1 MQDAE
6 KKRSNLRPMM
16 MFIILAVAYFFVYF
30 HRTTGG
36 AVSDTIQDFYDVGT
50 ASVALLASAYLYAYT
65 LMMIPSGIL
74 TDRLG
79 PRKAATMFILLI
91 AAGSVFSSFS
101 ATSNNF
107 NLMIA
112 GKFLIGIGAAVVYIP
127 ALKILAVW
135 FAKDRFASMNGA
147 LLLIGNVGSIAA
159 ATPMV
164 IMMDSWGIAN
174 TYLVLSAVTVFI
186 AVLCWLIVRDRPES
200 DTVVEERRP
209 EIGIKE
215 SLKKVFSS
223 GRRFWPLAIW
233 LFIMYGTLML
243 WQASQAGSFYRSVY
257 GFSTASAG
265 MMVTMVGVGMA
276 AACPLAGIISDRIL
290 KSRRKVLIIGS
301 FLYTI
306 AWGIIA
312 LLTNLQAGNDVIL
325 QGAVNVFLG
334 FSAGFSV
341 VAFAQIKELFPVE
354 MAGTSVA
361 ALNLFPFAGGA
372 ILVTISGF
380 LVSSKSL
387 EEYSV
392 LWTVVFVLMVLVTVL
407 SFFTEDRN
415 TIAEKE

>member
-1 MQDAE
+1 MTGADTPR
-6 KKRSNLRPMM
+6 KKYAPLA
-16 MFIILAVAYFFVYF
+16 MFIILAVAYFMVYL

-36 AVSDTIQDFYDVGT
+36 AVSDTLMDHFDVG
-50 ASVALLASAYLYAYT
+50 ASSVALLASAYLYAYT
-65 LMMIPSGIL
+65 LMMVPSGLL
-74 TDRLG
+74 TDRFG
-79 PRKAATMFILLI
+79 PRMCATVFVTLI
-91 AAGSVFSSFS
+91 AAGSILGAVSSETGDFG
-101 ATSNNF
+101 
-107 NLMIA
+107 LMVA

-127 ALKILAVW
+127 ALKIIAVW
-135 FAKDRFASMNGA
+135 FGRDRFASMNGT
-147 LLLIGNVGSIAA
+147 LLLVGNVGAIAA

-164 IMMDSWGIAN
+164 LMIDAIGLTS
-174 TYLVLSAVTVFI
+174 TYVALSVVTVAI
-186 AVLCWLIVRDRPES
+186 AALCWLIVRDRPDDAPTPSPAERIG
-200 DTVVEERRP
+200 TVEGLRT
-209 EIGIKE
+209 
-215 SLKKVFSS
+215 VFSS

-233 LFIMYGTLML
+233 LFLMYGTLML
-243 WQASQAGSFYRSVY
+243 WQASQAGSFYVSVHGY
-257 GFSTASAG
+257 TVTDAG
-265 MMVTMVGVGMA
+265 LMVTMVGVGMA
-276 AACPLAGIISDRIL
+276 IACPLAGILSDRVFR
-290 KSRRKVLIIGS
+290 SRRKVLIIGS

>member
-1 MQDAE
+1 MTDA
-6 KKRSNLRPMM
+6 KPNGSKLRPLM
-16 MFIILAVAYFFVYF
+16 MFIILAIAYFFVYF

-36 AVSDTIQDFYDVGT
+36 AVSDTLQDFYDVGT

-65 LMMIPSGIL
+65 LMQIPSGIL

-91 AAGSVFSSFS
+91 AVGSVFSSFS
-101 ATSNNF
+101 ATSGNF

-135 FAKDRFASMNGA
+135 FEKDRFASMNGA
-147 LLLIGNVGSIAA
+147 LLLVGNVGSIAA

-164 IMMDSWGIAN
+164 LMMDSLGIAN
-174 TYLVLSAVTVFI
+174 TYLVLSAVTVLI
-186 AVLCWLIVRDRPES
+186 AILCWFIVRDRPES
-200 DTVVEERRP
+200 AVTQKDDRP
-209 EIGIKE
+209 KVSIGE
-215 SLKKVFSS
+215 SLKKVFAS
-223 GRRFWPLAIW
+223 GRRFWPLALW
-233 LFIMYGTLML
+233 LFIMYGSLML
-243 WQASQAGSFYRSVY
+243 WQASQAGAFYRSVY
-257 GFSTASAG
+257 GFSATDAG
-265 MMVTMVGVGMA
+265 LMVTMVGVGMA
-276 AACPLAGIISDRIL
+276 AACPLAGILSDRIFR
-290 KSRRKVLIIGS
+290 SRRKVLIIGS
-301 FLYTI
+301 FLYTA

-312 LLTNLQAGNDVIL
+312 LVTNLQACDSTII
-325 QGAVNVFLG
+325 QGAINIFLG

-372 ILVTISGF
+372 IMITISGF

-387 EEYSV
+387 EEYSI
-392 LWTVVFVLMVLVTVL
+392 LWIAVFLMMVLATVL

-415 TIAEKE
+415 TVKDRE

>member
-1 MQDAE
+1 MSGIEQ
-6 KKRSNLRPMM
+6 KSSKLRPMM
-16 MFIILAVAYFFVYF
+16 MFIILAIAYFFVYF

-36 AVSDTIQDFYDVGT
+36 AVSDTLQDFYGVGT

-65 LMMIPSGIL
+65 LMQIPSGIL

-101 ATSNNF
+101 ATSGNF

-147 LLLIGNVGSIAA
+147 LLLVGNVGSIAA

-164 IMMDSWGIAN
+164 IMMDSLGIAN

-200 DTVVEERRP
+200 AVVDKAVGP
-209 EIGIKE
+209 KIGIRE
-215 SLKKVFSS
+215 SLKKVFTS
-223 GRRFWPLAIW
+223 GRRFWPLAVW

-257 GFSTASAG
+257 GFSATDAG
-265 MMVTMVGVGMA
+265 LMVTMVGVGMA
-276 AACPLAGIISDRIL
+276 AACPLAGILSDRIF

-301 FLYTI
+301 FLYTA

-312 LLTNLQAGNDVIL
+312 LVTNLEACDSAVI
-325 QGAVNVFLG
+325 QGAINVFLG

-341 VAFAQIKELFPVE
+341 VAFAQIKELFPVD

-372 ILVTISGF
+372 ILITISGF

-392 LWTVVFVLMVLVTVL
+392 LWIAVFLMMVIATIL

-415 TIAEKE
+415 TVKDSE